1 MLFSCGDKSKKEVK
15 SLKIWAEKEN
25 KVYQFAYFAD
35 KHSGDV
41 ETDCI
46 LAMLWIK
53 FQKVVQRSLFFFFFL
68 ITVTDW
74 ILYFLLLSKYNSWS

>member
-15 SLKIWAEKEN
+15 SLKIWAEKKN

-53 FQKVVQRSLFFFFFL
+53 FQKVVQRSLFFFFL

>member
-53 FQKVVQRSLFFFFFL
+53 FQKVVQRSLFFFFLNYCDRLDF
-68 ITVTDW
+68 IFFAAEQV
-74 ILYFLLLSKYNSWS
+74 

>member
-25 KVYQFAYFAD
+25 KVYQFAYFAA
-35 KHSGDV
+35 KHSSDV

-53 FQKVVQRSLFFFFFL
+53 FQKVVQRSLFFFLNYCDRLDFIFFAAEQ
-68 ITVTDW
+68 V
-74 ILYFLLLSKYNSWS
+74 